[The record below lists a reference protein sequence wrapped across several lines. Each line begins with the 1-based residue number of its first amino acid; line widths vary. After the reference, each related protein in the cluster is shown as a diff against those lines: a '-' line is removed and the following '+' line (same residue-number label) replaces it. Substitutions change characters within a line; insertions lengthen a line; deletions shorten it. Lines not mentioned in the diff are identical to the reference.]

1 MNGALYLRTST
12 RTTKHGRRFKR
23 IHRTG
28 LEQSSTLS
36 RLGASHWPVGID
48 ADVAVGRQRQVQFMS
63 HKNEQT
69 QILCLI
75 LATLCCVA
83 INYRAEKRGRD

>member
-1 MNGALYLRTST
+1 MELFICRTLT
-12 RTTKHGRRFKR
+12 RTAKHGRHRFKR

-48 ADVAVGRQRQVQFMS
+48 ADVAVGRRRQVQFMS